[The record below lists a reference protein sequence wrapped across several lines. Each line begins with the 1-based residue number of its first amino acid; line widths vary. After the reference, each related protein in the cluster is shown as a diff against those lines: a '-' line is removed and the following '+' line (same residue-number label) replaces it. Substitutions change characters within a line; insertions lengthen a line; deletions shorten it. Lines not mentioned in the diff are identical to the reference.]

1 MMEKLKEFLKT
12 FHCSNVQASQIKDNL
27 YLLKSIN
34 AYIFQF
40 KILIMFCLFNV
51 KLTDYQLKILKEKY
65 DIFEEEIMYCKDDS
79 IKLYKNNEITL
90 NVLLVF
96 TYRLLALS
104 ILNKNINLES
114 LRHFIEENFE
124 KLNNYRVYNALVQQ
138 YLLNVEVI

>member
-1 MMEKLKEFLKT
+1 MMEKVKEFLKT
-12 FHCSNVQASQIKDNL
+12 FHCSKVQASQIKDNL

-34 AYIFQF
+34 AYKFQF

-79 IKLYKNNEITL
+79 IKLYKYNEITL